1 MEDSQRLNRLVE
13 TLQKANWMY
22 RNTDKVLMTDD
33 EYDAGLEEL
42 RRLNPAHP
50 FLSLVGA
57 EVKGGVLLPRIMGSL
72 DKVRYGEGGLNRWKK
87 RMDSR
92 GYIITEKLDG
102 ISALL
107 VVNGTKS
114 YLYLRGDGVKGVDV
128 SFMLGYLKLG
138 AASSR
143 GQYMVRGELV
153 LPLAST
159 PAGSI
164 GRSLINGWLHRG
176 VSGANAAAYLSSV
189 HFLAYEVMEPVLSRK
204 DQFTWLISNK
214 FRTPWVHVISSDE
227 LNEESAKEMLVN
239 RRRDSDYPLD
249 GIVIG
254 VDCIPAPVGGGEAK
268 NPTDC
273 IAFKAPLDEQRSSTT
288 VVQVEWN
295 ASRQGMLIPRIEIEP
310 VIIGGARIQ
319 WLSGHNASLIHKNGI
334 GPGARI
340 VVRRSGDV
348 IPTLDSVLE
357 KVDASMPAVS
367 WKWDSSQTHAIH
379 SEKSAEKDSVLH
391 ALQTLG
397 VENIGPGLVDKLLA
411 AGFTSMKK
419 LWGASSAKL
428 AEIIGA
434 GRGPTL
440 YENLR
445 TCVAK
450 ASQMQ
455 LLIASNRLPRC
466 VGEKKL
472 RLLYAKE
479 ADANKWTREGLSGL
493 SGWSKETL
501 EELLTVLPDA
511 LEWSKCFGDAFA
523 SSLPSHQVISAS
535 ASAPFPSANAQP
547 TKFVVFTGGRDKAL
561 EARILTL
568 GWEIQ
573 DTVNKKTTV
582 LVTDNLDS
590 QTSKIKKARD
600 MGIRIMLLPE
610 FSSWV

>member
-57 EVKGGVLLPRIMGSL
+57 KVKGGILLPRIMGSL
-72 DKVRYGEGGLNRWKK
+72 DKVRYGEGGLDRWKK
-87 RMDSR
+87 RMDAID
-92 GYIITEKLDG
+92 YIITEKLDG

-138 AASSR
+138 AASTR

-176 VSGANAAAYLSSV
+176 SSATNAAAYLSSV

-204 DQFTWLISNK
+204 EQFTWLLLNK
-214 FRTPWVHVISSDE
+214 FRTPWVHEIMSDD
-227 LNEESAKEMLVN
+227 LNEETAKEILVN
-239 RRRDSDYPLD
+239 RRRDSEYPLD

-254 VDCIPAPVGGGEAK
+254 VECIPAPIGGGEAK

-288 VVQVEWN
+288 VVQVQWN
-295 ASRQGMLIPRIEIEP
+295 ESRQGMLIPRIEIEP

-367 WKWDSSQTHAIH
+367 WKWDSSQTHAIN
-379 SEKSAEKDSVLH
+379 SEESVEKDSILH

-440 YENLR
+440 YQNLR

-455 LLIASNRLPRC
+455 MLIASNRLPRS

-479 ADANKWTREGLSGL
+479 ADANKWSSEGLSGL

-501 EELLTVLPDA
+501 EELLAIIPDA
-511 LEWSKCFGDAFA
+511 LEWSKCFGTA
-523 SSLPSHQVISAS
+523 SSASLPSAS
-535 ASAPFPSANAQP
+535 ASSSASLPSAKAKAEA

-561 EARILTL
+561 EQRILTL

-582 LVTDNLDS
+582 LVTDTLDS

-600 MGIRIMLLPE
+600 LGIRIMLLPE

>member
-1 MEDSQRLNRLVE
+1 M
-13 TLQKANWMY
+13 
-22 RNTDKVLMTDD
+22 
-33 EYDAGLEEL
+33 DA
-42 RRLNPAHP
+42 
-50 FLSLVGA
+50 
-57 EVKGGVLLPRIMGSL
+57 I
-72 DKVRYGEGGLNRWKK
+72 D
-87 RMDSR
+87 
-92 GYIITEKLDG
+92 YIITEKLDG

-128 SFMLGYLKLG
+128 SFMIGYLKLG
-138 AASSR
+138 AASTR

-176 VSGANAAAYLSSV
+176 SSAANASNAAAYLSSV

-204 DQFTWLISNK
+204 DQFTWLMSNK
-214 FRTPWVHVISSDE
+214 FRTPWVHGIRSDD
-227 LNEESAKEMLVN
+227 LNEETAKEMLVN
-239 RRRDSDYPLD
+239 RRRDSEYPLD

-254 VDCIPAPVGGGEAK
+254 VEAIPAPIGGGEAK
-268 NPTDC
+268 NPSDC

-367 WKWDSSQTHAIH
+367 WKWDSSQTHAIN
-379 SEKSAEKDSVLH
+379 SEESVEKDSVLH

-440 YENLR
+440 YQNLR

-455 LLIASNRLPRC
+455 MLIASNRLPRS

-479 ADANKWTREGLSGL
+479 ADANKWTSEGLPGL

-501 EELLTVLPDA
+501 EELLAIIPEA
-511 LEWSKCFGDAFA
+511 LEWSKCFGTAA
-523 SSLPSHQVISAS
+523 SASASYSSLPSSSPPLHSV
-535 ASAPFPSANAQP
+535 NAQP
-547 TKFVVFTGGRDKAL
+547 TKFVVFTGCRDKAL
-561 EARILTL
+561 EQRILTL

-582 LVTDNLDS
+582 LVTDTLDS

-600 MGIRIMLLPE
+600 LGIRIMLLPE

>member
-1 MEDSQRLNRLVE
+1 MDALVE

-42 RRLNPAHP
+42 RRLNPTHP

-57 EVKGGVLLPRIMGSL
+57 KVKGGILLPRIMGSL

-87 RMDSR
+87 RMDATD
-92 GYIITEKLDG
+92 YIITEKLDG

-107 VVNGTKS
+107 VVNGSKS

-128 SFMLGYLKLG
+128 SFMIGYLKLG

-153 LPLAST
+153 LPLSST

-176 VSGANAAAYLSSV
+176 SSAANAANAASYLSTI

-204 DQFTWLISNK
+204 DQFTWLMSNK
-214 FRTPWVHVISSDE
+214 FRTPWVHGIRSDD
-227 LNEESAKEMLVN
+227 LTEESAKEMLVN
-239 RRRDSDYPLD
+239 RRRDSEYPLD

-254 VDCIPAPVGGGEAK
+254 VEAIPAPIGGGEAK
-268 NPTDC
+268 NPSDC
-273 IAFKAPLDEQRSSTT
+273 IAFKAPLDEQRSSTN

-357 KVDASMPAVS
+357 KVDASMPSVS

-379 SEKSAEKDSVLH
+379 SEESAEKDSVLH

-440 YENLR
+440 YQNLR

-479 ADANKWTREGLSGL
+479 ADANKWTLEGLSAL
-493 SGWSKETL
+493 PGWSKETL

-511 LEWSKCFGDAFA
+511 LEWSKCFGSGSLHSSASPLP
-523 SSLPSHQVISAS
+523 SSLPSVNPQA
-535 ASAPFPSANAQP
+535 
-547 TKFVVFTGGRDKAL
+547 TKFVVFTGGRDKDL

-600 MGIRIMLLPE
+600 LGIRIMLLPE